1 MAKSSE
7 TNVAE
12 FSVSDIAFAVK
23 RMVEDSFGYVR
34 VRGEISGFRGQA
46 ASGHCYFTLK
56 DEKARLDSVIWRGT
70 FMKLKVKPEEGLEVI
85 ATGRLTTFPGSS
97 KYQIVVES
105 LEPAGVGALMAL
117 LEERKK
123 KLAAEGL
130 FDEARKQKLPYLPR
144 TIGVVTSP
152 TGAVIRD
159 IVHRLSD
166 RFPVRVVVW
175 PVRVQGES
183 SADEVTK
190 AIKGFNALEAGDAVP
205 RPDLIIVAR
214 GGGSIEDLWSFNEEN
229 VARAAAA
236 SDIPLIS
243 AVGHETDWTLI
254 DFVSD
259 LRAPTPTGAAEMAV
273 PVRHE
278 LVASVGDL
286 ERRLENATLRHVDRC
301 RTSLRGLERAL
312 PSLKDLMALPRQR
325 LDAAGERLSQAL
337 LAGTA
342 LHKNRFSSLAARMN
356 EKALTRMLVRH
367 REVAATLSARMA
379 RAGESDVGRRRQ
391 RLDSLA
397 ARLDPR
403 LLQRPFDQKRSQT
416 TDLGRR
422 GSEALLRLV
431 SERRRSLASLSKL
444 MDAFSFE
451 NVLRRG
457 FAIVRSGEGEILR
470 SAAGVSAGDALNV
483 QFSDGVI
490 TAQAGEALPGA
501 PADTGGLVPRKSSKP
516 RKKAAKAKAP
526 EGQGSLF

>member
-70 FMKLKVKPEEGLEVI
+70 FVKLKVKPEEGLEVI

-97 KYQIVVES
+97 KYQIVVDS

-130 FDEARKQKLPYLPR
+130 FDEARKQSLPYLPR

-166 RFPVRVVVW
+166 RFPVRVIVW

-183 SADEVTK
+183 SADEVTA
-190 AIKGFNALEAGDAVP
+190 AIKGFNQLEVGGAVP

-229 VARAAAA
+229 VARAVAA
-236 SDIPLIS
+236 SQIPLIS

-286 ERRLENATLRHVDRC
+286 ERRLENSALRHVDRC

-325 LDAAGERLSQAL
+325 LDAVGERLSQAL

-356 EKALTRMLVRH
+356 EKALARMLVRH
-367 REVAATLSARMA
+367 REATVTLSARMA
-379 RAGESDVGRRRQ
+379 RAGAGDVGRRRQ
-391 RLDSLA
+391 KLDGQA

-403 LLQRPFDQKRSQT
+403 LLQRPYDQKRRQAE
-416 TDLGRR
+416 DFGRR
-422 GSEALLRLV
+422 GSEAFARLV
-431 SERRRSLASLSKL
+431 SERRRSLASISKL
-444 MDAFSFE
+444 LDAFSFE
-451 NVLRRG
+451 NVLKRG

-470 SAAGVSAGDALNV
+470 LAAGVSKGDALNI
-483 QFSDGVI
+483 QFADGSVA
-490 TAQAGEALPGA
+490 AQAGEPAPGT
-501 PADTGGLVPRKSSKP
+501 PAHPAGGPAGKTSKP
-516 RKKAAKAKAP
+516 KNKATKARTS

>member
-7 TNVAE
+7 TNISE

-46 ASGHCYFTLK
+46 SSGHCYFTLK

-70 FMKLKVKPEEGLEVI
+70 FVKLKVKPEEGLEVI

-123 KLAAEGL
+123 KLATEGL
-130 FDEARKQKLPYLPR
+130 FDEAHKQPLPYLPK

-159 IVHRLSD
+159 IVHRLAD

-183 SADEVTK
+183 SADEVSR
-190 AIKGFNALEAGDAVP
+190 AIKGFNALDPDGKVP

-229 VARAAAA
+229 VARAAFA

-278 LVASVGDL
+278 LIATIGDY
-286 ERRLENATLRHVDRC
+286 ERRLENAALRHMDRS
-301 RTSLRGLERAL
+301 RTALRALERAL

-337 LAGTA
+337 SAGTA
-342 LHKNRFSSLAARMN
+342 LQRSRFTALSARMN
-356 EKALTRMLVRH
+356 ERALERGIARQ
-367 REVAATLSARMA
+367 REAVASLSARLA
-379 RAGESDVGRRRQ
+379 RAGDADVARRRQ
-391 RLDSLA
+391 SLA
-397 ARLDPR
+397 NQAERLDPR
-403 LLQRPFDQKRSQT
+403 LLQRPNADRARRID
-416 TDLGRR
+416 DLQRRNLEAVNRMVAEKGR
-422 GSEALLRLV
+422 AL
-431 SERRRSLASLSKL
+431 STMTKL
-444 MDAFSFE
+444 IGAFSYD
-451 NVLRRG
+451 NVLKRG
-457 FAIVRSGEGEILR
+457 FAIVRDGDGEIVR
-470 SAAGVSAGDALNV
+470 SIKPIRPGDGLTL
-483 QFSDGVI
+483 QLSDGSIVAN
-490 TAQAGEALPGA
+490 TVSTDKNAVALAAPAAEKKPGA
-501 PADTGGLVPRKSSKP
+501 RKTKTKSPPAVD
-516 RKKAAKAKAP
+516 
-526 EGQGSLF
+526 QGSLF

>member
-1 MAKSSE
+1 MAKPSE

-70 FMKLKVKPEEGLEVI
+70 FQKLKVKPEEGLEVI
-85 ATGRLTTFPGSS
+85 ATGRLTTFPGAS

-130 FDEARKQKLPYLPR
+130 FDEARKRNLPYLPR

-166 RFPVRVVVW
+166 RFPVRVLVW

-183 SADEVTK
+183 SADEVTA
-190 AIKGFNALEAGDAVP
+190 AIKGFNGLEADGPVP
-205 RPDLIIVAR
+205 RPDLLIVAR

-278 LVASVGDL
+278 LVASAGDL
-286 ERRLENATLRHVDRC
+286 ERRLENATLRHLDRC

-312 PSLKDLMALPRQR
+312 PSLKDLLALPRQR
-325 LDAAGERLSQAL
+325 LDAAGERLSRAL
-337 LAGTA
+337 EAGTA
-342 LHKNRFSSLAARMN
+342 LQKNRFTSLAARMN

-367 REVAATLSARMA
+367 REIASTLSARMA
-379 RAGESDVGRRRQ
+379 RAGESDVARRRQ
-391 RLDSLA
+391 KLDNLS

-403 LLQRPFDQKRSQT
+403 LLLRPYEEKVRRSE
-416 TDLGRR
+416 DLGRR
-422 GSEALLRLV
+422 GADAFSRLV
-431 SERRRSLASLSKL
+431 SDRRKSLASFSKL

-451 NVLRRG
+451 NVLQRG
-457 FAIVRSGEGEILR
+457 FAIVRSDEGAIVR
-470 SAAGVSAGDALNV
+470 SVSQVSAGDGLSL
-483 QFSDGVI
+483 QFGDGLI
-490 TAQAGEALPGA
+490 AARAGEAFGDASAAVPA
-501 PADTGGLVPRKSSKP
+501 PKQKRA
-516 RKKAAKAKAP
+516 KKKVTKTS
-526 EGQGSLF
+526 EDQGSLF

>member
-130 FDEARKQKLPYLPR
+130 FDEARKRALPYLPR

-183 SADEVTK
+183 SAEEVTK
-190 AIKGFNALEAGDAVP
+190 AIKGFNALEPGDAVP

-356 EKALTRMLVRH
+356 EKALSRMLVRH
-367 REVAATLSARMA
+367 REGAATLSARMA
-379 RAGESDVGRRRQ
+379 RAGEADVGRRRQ
-391 RLDSLA
+391 KLDGLKT
-397 ARLDPR
+397 RLDPR
-403 LLQRPFDQKRSQT
+403 LLQRPCDQRARQAE
-416 TDLGRR
+416 DLARR
-422 GSEALLRLV
+422 GSDAFQRLV
-431 SERRRSLASLSKL
+431 SGRRRSLESLSKL
-444 MDAFSFE
+444 VDAFSFE
-451 NVLRRG
+451 NVLQRG
-457 FAIVRSGEGEILR
+457 FAIVRSDRGEIVR
-470 SAAGVSAGDALNV
+470 SVTQVSAGDGLSV
-483 QFSDGVI
+483 QFGDGLVA
-490 TAQAGEALPGA
+490 AQAGKTLQNLPATA
-501 PADTGGLVPRKSSKP
+501 PAP
-516 RKKAAKAKAP
+516 KARKAKKKTAKSASS
-526 EGQGSLF
+526 ENQGSLF